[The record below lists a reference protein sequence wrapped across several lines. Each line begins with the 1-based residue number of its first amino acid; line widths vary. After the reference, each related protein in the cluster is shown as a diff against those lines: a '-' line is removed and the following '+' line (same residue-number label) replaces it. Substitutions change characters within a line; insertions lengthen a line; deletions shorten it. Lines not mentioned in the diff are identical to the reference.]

1 MSMGL
6 SRTSFFR
13 GLLIFAS
20 LCVLGYA
27 AVTYRTVRTFRHP
40 VAYTYAHQ
48 RLYVLEKERNTLLEL
63 DYPGNGST
71 LEASG
76 AYEIERDDADRYYMV
91 RKLYPGPEGLVVQSF
106 IYALQTREFLG
117 YRFSLYLSPR
127 HPPKVLLTII
137 FKNPQEYPEVAYAF
151 DAWGNH
157 YLVNNVKYQF
167 NIWKVPAA
175 GGIQVDCGQIPE
187 QVQTMGERNGPLDQ
201 WEAVTV
207 GTDGRIYVS
216 SGASGQIM
224 VYSPQGEKV
233 GQIGSVGFDKGSLL
247 APDEVFFAPTS
258 EDETPLLTVASKGN
272 RTWVQFDEKGAVRRV
287 VDPLSMGYP
296 FADALVGFFR
306 FDPGVGGICSFD
318 PVNKSYTWAEGGSFK
333 AGNSYSVILP
343 GRTAALLA
351 CSLGLFVLGA
361 CVSPLVRRFEGIRVP
376 FFIKLLIPL
385 VILLVCMA
393 KFVGDEVQTIMGG
406 EILAESTRRS
416 HNLAKAVLNSLS
428 LADLR
433 AIQEPEDREG
443 SIYEKIYQA
452 VTRILNRQEVE
463 QTPKWILHKIR
474 DGRYYFGI
482 NIWRG
487 AIYMPYVVPEDRRM
501 FFRVL
506 EERIPQYGKYVDE
519 EGEWFSYLTPVL
531 DEKGTVI
538 YVLELYRPAEEMRRA
553 DQQVFRRVS
562 QVVGMTVSAAALLV
576 LVFSYV
582 FTRPLRRLTRR
593 TEIISKGD
601 FEQSIDIQSR
611 DELGDLARAF
621 NKMVG
626 DLKSYTRKL
635 AQDAVEKEALAGELR
650 LARQVQREMLPQS
663 LDPIPGAPNV
673 SLYAEMEPA
682 REVGGDYYD
691 FFLVDEDHLGVVV
704 ADVSGKGIPAGLF
717 MMKIRA
723 ILRGSAYGNL
733 SPADTFSRINQII
746 AEENSS
752 AMFVTMFYFICD
764 LHTGGITYCN
774 AGHLPPLKVH
784 DDGRVSPVG
793 TETTAGKGFPIGI
806 MDDALYS
813 DGHFQLASDE
823 TLVLYTDG
831 VTESC
836 NNDAEM
842 FTEER
847 FARALENLPAYDPKD
862 ICLHVLN
869 EVVAHQGTAQQ
880 ADDITILA
888 FRLHE
893 IPRAAADSAG
903 SAG

>member
-1 MSMGL
+1 MS
-6 SRTSFFR
+6 FIR
-13 GLLIFAS
+13 GVLIVAS

-27 AVTYRTVRTFRHP
+27 MVTYRTVKTFRHP
-40 VAYTYAHQ
+40 VAYTLAHQ
-48 RLYVLEKERNTLLEL
+48 RLYVLEKEKNTLLEL
-63 DYPGNGST
+63 AWPAGGST

-76 AYEIERDDADRYYMV
+76 AYEIEPDDADRYYMV
-91 RKLYPGPEGLVVQSF
+91 RKLYPGPKGLVVQSF
-106 IYALQTREFLG
+106 MYALQTREFLG
-117 YRFSLYLSPR
+117 YRFSLYASPV

-151 DAWGNH
+151 DAQGDH
-157 YLVNNVKYQF
+157 YFVNNVKYQL
-167 NIWKVPAA
+167 NIWKVPAS
-175 GGIQVDCGQIPE
+175 GGIRVDCGRIPE

-207 GTDGRIYVS
+207 GPDGRIYVS

-233 GQIGSVGFDKGSLL
+233 GQIGTVGFEKGSLL
-247 APDEVFFAPTS
+247 APDEVFFAATS
-258 EDETPLLTVASKGN
+258 REERPLLTVASKGN
-272 RTWVQFDEKGAVRRV
+272 RTWVQYDEEGAVRHV
-287 VDPLSMGYP
+287 LDPLSMEYP
-296 FADALVGFFR
+296 FADALVGLFT
-306 FDPGVGGICSFD
+306 FDPGVGRICSFD
-318 PVNKSYTWAEGGSFK
+318 LTNESFTWVEAERFN
-333 AGNSYSVILP
+333 AGNSYSVALP
-343 GRTAALLA
+343 GRTVALLA
-351 CSLGLFVLGA
+351 CASGLLVLGLWMG
-361 CVSPLVRRFEGIRVP
+361 PLAGRFERVRVP
-376 FFIKLLIPL
+376 FFIKLLVPL
-385 VILLVCMA
+385 VILLVCTA
-393 KFVGDEVQTIMGG
+393 RFVGSEVQNIMGD
-406 EILAESTRRS
+406 EIVAESTRRS

-428 LADLR
+428 VADLK
-433 AIQEPEDREG
+433 AIQKPEDREG
-443 SIYEKIYQA
+443 ALYEKVYQT
-452 VTRILNRQEVE
+452 VTKILNRQEVE

-487 AIYMPYVVPEDRRM
+487 AIYMPYVVPKDRRM
-501 FFRVL
+501 FFQVL
-506 EERIPQYGKYVDE
+506 EEKVPQCGRFVDE

-531 DEKGTVI
+531 DERGAVI

-553 DQQVFRRVS
+553 YQQVSRRVH

-576 LVFSYV
+576 LVFSYI
-582 FTRPLRRLTRR
+582 FTRPLRRLKNR
-593 TEIISKGD
+593 TEIISRGD
-601 FEQSIDIQSR
+601 FEQSIDIRSR
-611 DELGDLARAF
+611 DELGDLANAF

-650 LARQVQREMLPQS
+650 LARQVQREMLPES
-663 LDPIPGAPNV
+663 LDPIPGVSNV

-723 ILRGSAYGNL
+723 MLRGSAYGNL

-746 AEENSS
+746 AAENAS
-752 AMFVTMFYFICD
+752 AMFVTMFYFICH
-764 LHTGGITYCN
+764 LHSGRITYCN
-774 AGHLPPLKVH
+774 AGHLPPFRVH
-784 DDGRVSPVG
+784 VGGVSPVG
-793 TETTAGKGFPIGI
+793 TETTAGRGFPIGI
-806 MDDALYS
+806 MEDAAYS
-813 DGHFQLASDE
+813 DGHFQLALDE

-836 NNDAEM
+836 NNEGEM

-847 FARALENLPAYDPKD
+847 FARALEGLSAGSPKEV
-862 ICLHVLN
+862 CLHVLN
-869 EVVAHQGTAQQ
+869 EVTAHQGTAQQ

-888 FRLHE
+888 FRLNE
-893 IPRAAADSAG
+893 IPTASEDSPPLPG
-903 SAG
+903 